1 MIDAEVYENPTINI
15 AIIGCISSGKSTILN
30 SLFAETYSDM
40 KIKKTTMC
48 PQVYSTDK
56 KILSPTKLLAKEIRK
71 NNAEINKTLYDEK
84 EKKFYQCDEVK
95 YTVPP
100 INDLFDSMIY
110 NDYCEY
116 KIYDIPGLNDS
127 ETKKIFYDYVKNN
140 CYKFDIIIYNIDIN
154 TSLNTTDE
162 LDILQLIKQCIID
175 TKTKYDKDIKL
186 IIICNKCDEM
196 QFDDDNEIKGSD
208 EIEEMYEQVKS
219 IVSKNDIMCPIVKY
233 SATYTYMYR
242 SSEAPENID
251 KTYIDKIGIDNYGR
265 VSWNKKTKNKSENEI
280 WSLIKD
286 CLSENIETS
295 LKLSGYTYLKKVLT
309 NILNEH
315 FFDLMYSKINCHL
328 TIDDFDTKHKYI
340 VGLDEKFCKIDG
352 HNVIHST
359 KIYKN
364 HFDYYL
370 EFIIN
375 KYKLVAITSSNI
387 IFAKEYK
394 CLLDKLYK
402 LFVSYG
408 YNARLTALGSFEPLY
423 TAQSDYDKLKT
434 KYNIQ
439 LITTSQFKS
448 DEIVDLLK
456 EIYINKDEFT
466 LDKYK
471 YLNNVAIDKFKD
483 MCEYLYDEIT
493 FNELLLIPD
502 SYNIDKVV
510 ESNLLNSN
518 LYLEKL
524 YIIKSIIKKSEEK
537 IAVDIKLQK
546 HYKLRTTYFIG
557 DIKLC
562 YGNGTYPTKYS
573 DVMSI
578 IKEIVEHNDDYKN
591 IIEQHI
597 LSQWTNTF
605 YMDSNITAFQYESL
619 VRHVICGIEN
629 LRTMVSYLQ
638 THNID
643 INVLKQLYINNIIKY
658 YISKNTIFIRHILNY
673 ILKQY
678 FNTNDEFYNEIHCYT
693 NFHLITGAY
702 QILSANIH
710 NKSWGSFKE
719 YSKYLIEFIE
729 FYEETKE
736 DDDDD
741 DNDEDNDDDAMN
753 MTITMPDDYYDNDD
767 ADELPEDNK
776 KQIDIEKMRSAANKA
791 KEMAK
796 EMICSKS
803 INKK

>member
-56 KILSPTKLLAKEIRK
+56 KIKLLSSNRSDKSYAKEIRK
-71 NNAEINKTLYDEK
+71 QNTKINKELYDDK
-84 EKKFYQCDEVK
+84 EKKCNEVK

-219 IVSKNDIMCPIVKY
+219 IVSKNDILCPIVKY

-242 SSEAPENID
+242 SSDLPESID

-265 VSWNKKTKNKSENEI
+265 ISWNKKTKNKSENEI

-328 TIDDFDTKHKYI
+328 TIDNFDTKHKYI

-359 KIYKN
+359 RIYKN
-364 HFDYYL
+364 HFNTYIEYL
-370 EFIIN
+370 IKKYNITVIN
-375 KYKLVAITSSNI
+375 SGNI
-387 IFAKEYK
+387 GLAKEYK
-394 CLLDKLYK
+394 CLIDNLIRLFLLYAYKKDVPLFTKLC
-402 LFVSYG
+402 
-408 YNARLTALGSFEPLY
+408 NARD
-423 TAQSDYDKLKT
+423 DYNKLKT

-448 DEIVDLLK
+448 DEIVELLK

-466 LDKYK
+466 PDKYK
-471 YLNNVAIDKFKD
+471 YLNNVDINNFGK
-483 MCEYLYDEIT
+483 MCNYLYSVISFISFD
-493 FNELLLIPD
+493 ELLSIPD
-502 SYNIDKVV
+502 SYNIDKVSD
-510 ESNLLNSN
+510 SNLLNSN

-524 YIIKSIIKKSEEK
+524 NLIKRVSSKKEI
-537 IAVDIKLQK
+537 IAVNIKLQK
-546 HYKLRTTYFIG
+546 HYELRTTYFIG

-578 IKEIVEHNDDYKN
+578 IKEIIEHNDDYKN

-597 LSQWTNTF
+597 LSHWINPF
-605 YMDSNITAFQYESL
+605 YMDSNVTAFQYASI
-619 VRHVICGIEN
+619 VSYMICGIEN
-629 LRTMVSYLQ
+629 LGTMVSYLQ

-658 YISKNTIFIRHILNY
+658 YISNNTMFIRHILNY

-678 FNTNDEFYNEIHCYT
+678 FNTDDEFYNEIHCYV
-693 NFHLITGAY
+693 NHCHLITTSPH
-702 QILSANIH
+702 LNVH
-710 NKSWGSFKE
+710 NKSLGNFKE

-741 DNDEDNDDDAMN
+741 DNNDDSNDDD
-753 MTITMPDDYYDNDD
+753 DDDDDDN
-767 ADELPEDNK
+767 
-776 KQIDIEKMRSAANKA
+776 I
-791 KEMAK
+791 
-796 EMICSKS
+796 
-803 INKK
+803 